1 MAASRAAAPR
11 EGSGAEAIDRML
23 ARRNLTLLGSIVAYG
38 AVSAALFLFPGR
50 ELAVF
55 PFYIAIFLWNDLR
68 REEEA
73 QVIFAFLVLAAAAL
87 VLARASGD
95 TARVA
100 IACEAVGALLLCF
113 AMTGHRNR
121 FAHTRGNWLN
131 KIDRLDAQIRDG
143 DRELR
148 FYNTYESSAVGQ
160 IRLRRDM
167 VQAAKSLGTTMNAEE
182 VQKRL
187 LRIVEGRYAGAKAQ
201 ILPGTPKD
209 PMVDWSVRTH
219 SPVLIKDMN
228 LEDRFG
234 PRSRDHAFRS
244 ALVVPIQVRHQAY
257 GFLKLYGAQPNQFGS
272 DDMRTVDLFATLAS
286 LTLENIQLY
295 SEAHNL
301 AAHDSLTQLVTQRV
315 FRTRL
320 KDEILRAGRSQ
331 TPLALIMSDIDHFK
345 HYNDTYGHQAGDE
358 LLRTVARVLTKH
370 TRPVDVVA
378 RYGGEEFTIILPNT
392 LQETAADLAERIRAA
407 VAAEPFVFQGQRT
420 SVTMSFGV
428 AAFPKDATSQ
438 TQLIRTADER
448 LYASKR
454 NGRNQVTG

>member
-1 MAASRAAAPR
+1 
-11 EGSGAEAIDRML
+11 ML
-23 ARRNLTLLGSIVAYG
+23 ARRNLTLLGSILVYG
-38 AVSAALFLFPGR
+38 AVSASLFLFPGR
-50 ELAVF
+50 ELALF
-55 PFYIAIFLWNDLR
+55 PFYIGIFLWNDLR

-73 QVIFAFLVLAAAAL
+73 QIIFAFLVLAAGAV
-87 VLARASGD
+87 VLARAPEM
-95 TARVA
+95 TTRIA
-100 IACEAVGALLLCF
+100 IGCEAAGALLLCL
-113 AMTGHRNR
+113 AMGGHRGR
-121 FAHTRGNWLN
+121 FAHARGSRLN
-131 KIDRLDAQIRDG
+131 QIDRLDGQIRDG

-187 LRIVEGRYAGAKAQ
+187 LRIVEGRYAGARAQ
-201 ILPGTPKD
+201 IVPGTPKD
-209 PMVDWSVRTH
+209 PMVTWSVRTH
-219 SPVLIKDMN
+219 SPVLIKDMH

-234 PRSRDHAFRS
+234 PRSREHEFRS
-244 ALVVPIQVRHQAY
+244 ALIVPIEVRHQPY
-257 GFLKLYGAQPNQFGS
+257 GFLKLYGAEPNQFS
-272 DDMRTVDLFATLAS
+272 NDDMRTVDLFATLAS

-320 KDEILRAGRSQ
+320 KDELLRAGRSQ

-345 HYNDTYGHQAGDE
+345 RYNDSYGHQAGDE
-358 LLRTVARVLTKH
+358 LLRTVARVLSKH

-378 RYGGEEFTIILPNT
+378 RYGGEEFAIILPNT
-392 LQETAADLAERIRAA
+392 LQDRAVDLAERIRDA

-428 AAFPKDATSQ
+428 ASFPKDATSQ
-438 TQLIRTADER
+438 TQLVRTADER

-454 NGRNQVTG
+454 GGRNQVTG